1 MEQYIKE
8 GDRKA
13 IPEMKDYKGKTFAR
27 WIVANVSKHIHPD
40 KFKSEGTAAV
50 FKMTEICAVLN
61 KLVNKLK
68 GLTWAK
74 LQMKKLRQRSVLEQI
89 KAQIAAIFSCN
100 WCNDIFKKN

>member
-1 MEQYIKE
+1 
-8 GDRKA
+8 
-13 IPEMKDYKGKTFAR
+13 MKDYNGKTFAR

-68 GLTWAK
+68 GLA
-74 LQMKKLRQRSVLEQI
+74 
-89 KAQIAAIFSCN
+89 
-100 WCNDIFKKN
+100 